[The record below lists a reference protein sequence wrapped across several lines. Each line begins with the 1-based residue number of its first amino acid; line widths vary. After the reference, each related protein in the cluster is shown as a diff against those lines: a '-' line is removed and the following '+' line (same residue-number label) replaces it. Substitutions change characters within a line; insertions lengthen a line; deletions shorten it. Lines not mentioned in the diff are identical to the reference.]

1 MSDLHVLHEFL
12 VLFKVKLLIMKPLDE
27 GKQAILNLA
36 MKIIQNFMQT
46 SLPHPKESNRALKV
60 L

>member
-1 MSDLHVLHEFL
+1 
-12 VLFKVKLLIMKPLDE
+12 MKPLDE